1 MVRVVVQNCPACGF
15 SKYEKVL
22 TVLDYLVSNESFDI
36 LECHDCSLRFT
47 SPIPN
52 KEDIG
57 DYYKSDDYIS
67 HTGKANSIINKIY
80 IFVQYFT
87 LRSKRKIVK
96 RISQKKSGSILDIG
110 CGTGEFLKTMK
121 QAGWNINGVEINKE
135 ARKLAELNT
144 NLAILNQTEFFK
156 STRKYD
162 LITLWHS
169 LEHLHELEKFLNKIF
184 TSLSTNGIVIIAV
197 PNYKSF
203 DADYYQNNWAA
214 YDVPR
219 HLYHFSFKAIIKL
232 MEKFKFKLI
241 ESKQLPFDPFY
252 VSLLSEISTTPRK
265 NVVKAMLV
273 GWKSYWQGRGDS
285 KRGSSML
292 YIFKA
297 KEAPEL
303 S

>member
-1 MVRVVVQNCPACGF
+1 MVRVVVQNCPVCGF

-36 LECHDCSLRFT
+36 MECHDCSLRFT

-169 LEHLHELEKFLNKIF
+169 
-184 TSLSTNGIVIIAV
+184 
-197 PNYKSF
+197 
-203 DADYYQNNWAA
+203 
-214 YDVPR
+214 
-219 HLYHFSFKAIIKL
+219 
-232 MEKFKFKLI
+232 
-241 ESKQLPFDPFY
+241 
-252 VSLLSEISTTPRK
+252 
-265 NVVKAMLV
+265 
-273 GWKSYWQGRGDS
+273 
-285 KRGSSML
+285 
-292 YIFKA
+292 
-297 KEAPEL
+297 
-303 S
+303 

>member
-36 LECHDCSLRFT
+36 MECHDCSLRFT

-110 CGTGEFLKTMK
+110 CGTGQFLKTMK
-121 QAGWNINGVEINKE
+121 QVGWNIIVE
-135 ARKLAELNT
+135 
-144 NLAILNQTEFFK
+144 
-156 STRKYD
+156 
-162 LITLWHS
+162 
-169 LEHLHELEKFLNKIF
+169 
-184 TSLSTNGIVIIAV
+184 
-197 PNYKSF
+197 
-203 DADYYQNNWAA
+203 
-214 YDVPR
+214 
-219 HLYHFSFKAIIKL
+219 
-232 MEKFKFKLI
+232 
-241 ESKQLPFDPFY
+241 
-252 VSLLSEISTTPRK
+252 SEIEIIITKTIKNRK
-265 NVVKAMLV
+265 GLRSIHDIRMFLRHV
-273 GWKSYWQGRGDS
+273 
-285 KRGSSML
+285 
-292 YIFKA
+292 
-297 KEAPEL
+297 
-303 S
+303 